1 MESYLKVLKSV
12 LINIE
17 KTEEQKKRKEIKKIY
32 ENNSLIVNTMT
43 YIK

>member
-1 MESYLKVLKSV
+1 MENYLKVLKSV

-17 KTEEQKKRKEIKKIY
+17 KIEEQKKRKEIKNIY

>member
-1 MESYLKVLKSV
+1 MENYLKVLKSV

-17 KTEEQKKRKEIKKIY
+17 KIEEQKKRKEIKKIY

>member
-1 MESYLKVLKSV
+1 MENYLKVLKSV

-17 KTEEQKKRKEIKKIY
+17 KIEEQKKRKEIKKIY

-43 YIK
+43 YMK

>member
-1 MESYLKVLKSV
+1 MESYLKVLKSI

>member
-43 YIK
+43 YMR